1 MIFRQ
6 NYFQTKLPGARNP
19 SIDWSNKLQFGMTQH
34 GRPHRSGE
42 SQMRHASHV
51 ARPNNEIIS
60 RTDTSKDG
68 CSANLRLA
76 TGQFTFRAGEPKK
89 FPGVLHVLGMAL
101 GAGCGR
107 HFADA
112 APLSQAIPPSL
123 GPCAM
128 EKAHPSCNRR

>member
-1 MIFRQ
+1 MVAPRI
-6 NYFQTKLPGARNP
+6 Y
-19 SIDWSNKLQFGMTQH
+19 DLQPASSHFG
-34 GRPHRSGE
+34 RV
-42 SQMRHASHV
+42 SQ
-51 ARPNNEIIS
+51 
-60 RTDTSKDG
+60 
-68 CSANLRLA
+68 
-76 TGQFTFRAGEPKK
+76 KK
-89 FPGVLHVLGMAL
+89 FPGALHVLGMAP